1 MTVSICFISEIKE
14 FRGSNHKQ
22 AKVIKVRD
30 ETNAIY
36 GSRSFT
42 GNEFRFL
49 SGKLNRRELL
59 LFLTGRDP
67 DAMNKVVG
75 AFVHFYRNTKKKD
88 KLND

>member
-1 MTVSICFISEIKE
+1 MK
-14 FRGSNHKQ
+14 N
-22 AKVIKVRD
+22 
-30 ETNAIY
+30 ETNAAY
-36 GSRSFT
+36 DLPSFT

-75 AFVHFYRNTKKKD
+75 ALVHFFRNTNKKD
-88 KLND
+88 KPKK

>member
-1 MTVSICFISEIKE
+1 MK
-14 FRGSNHKQ
+14 
-22 AKVIKVRD
+22 D
-30 ETNAIY
+30 ETNAAY
-36 GSRSFT
+36 ELPSFT

-75 AFVHFYRNTKKKD
+75 DRAKSNYR
-88 KLND
+88 